1 MSHLSDRFLSLSA
14 CKCRICAR
22 NTTFAWNRQ
31 QHQHQPWHSSLYQL
45 DAHANVLSALD
56 SLALESRHELPT
68 GCAPTMRD
76 VPRALSGLALHWHR
90 LDKCTLVAFDC
101 LLCTGKCV
109 AVGNRRWLKRSADD
123 CHHQLTRSAWAEAEN
138 WQEKPTGR
146 LPLA

>member
-31 QHQHQPWHSSLYQL
+31 QHQHQPRHGSLYQL

-68 GCAPTMRD
+68 ECAATRQD
-76 VPRALSGLALHWHR
+76 VPHALSGLALHWQG
-90 LDKCTLVAFDC
+90 LDQRTWVAFDR
-101 LLCTGKCV
+101 LPCTGKLLQSEIANSGNDQL
-109 AVGNRRWLKRSADD
+109 AV
-123 CHHQLTRSAWAEAEN
+123 
-138 WQEKPTGR
+138 PTIKTC
-146 LPLA
+146 